1 MVVSFMCAKL
11 ALKNATF
18 NKGKYN
24 PHFKVMDVARNW
36 CREVS
41 SSQGSELKQ
50 KKWMPNKRVQF
61 FFLKLLLKRLPLA
74 KFVYFEAFAV
84 HYG

>member
-24 PHFKVMDVARNW
+24 PHFKVMDVARN
-36 CREVS
+36 
-41 SSQGSELKQ
+41 
-50 KKWMPNKRVQF
+50 
-61 FFLKLLLKRLPLA
+61 
-74 KFVYFEAFAV
+74 
-84 HYG
+84 